1 MFAPIDGERQKP
13 VELSKSQIQRFWL
26 SEDREAFKVALA
38 AQLFHDKLCINHE
51 EQQPVEQ
58 HQEHAHDGNSVA
70 EDDLA
75 PKRSMHF

>member
-1 MFAPIDGERQKP
+1 
-13 VELSKSQIQRFWL
+13 
-26 SEDREAFKVALA
+26 VALA

-51 EQQPVEQ
+51 EQQPLEQ

-70 EDDLA
+70 EDDPA